1 MSIVPRAWLGSRW
14 LDRSL
19 SASAGLCALF
29 SAVLFLS
36 IATILL
42 LRGLPALGLNFVL
55 GESASAGAAG
65 GVRYQL
71 LGTLILMAAALLLA
85 APPAVALALLQ
96 TVYLPASVGRKLR
109 FALLTA
115 NGVPSILFGIFGL
128 MVFSRWLGWG
138 KSWFAGGVVLAMMMV
153 PTACV
158 ALIDRIESLPG
169 RYLEAAAGLG
179 LSRAQIVRSVVLP
192 QSASGLV
199 SGLLLGLSRAAGET
213 APILFTAAV
222 FSGATWPS
230 GIRQSPVLALPYH
243 IFVLAQDSL
252 DPASQERLWASA
264 FLLLAL
270 VLIVSLVALP
280 ARLKLHEE
288 ARDG

>member
-1 MSIVPRAWLGSRW
+1 VSRPLRAWL
-14 LDRSL
+14 DRALSL
-19 SASAGLCALF
+19 SAGLCAAIAAALF
-29 SAVLFLS
+29 VA
-36 IATILL
+36 IAAILL
-42 LRGLPALGLNFVL
+42 RRGLPALDANFL
-55 GESASAGAAG
+55 FTESTSAGAAG

-71 LGTLILMAAALLLA
+71 LGTLILMATALLLV

-96 TVYLPASVGRKLR
+96 TVYLPAAAGRKLR
-109 FALLTA
+109 IALLTA
-115 NGVPSILFGIFGL
+115 NGVPSVLFGIFGL
-128 MVFSRWLGWG
+128 LLFSRWLGWG
-138 KSWFAGGVVLAMMMV
+138 KSWLAGGAVLAMMML

-179 LSRAQIVRSVVLP
+179 LSRAQIVRAVVLP
-192 QSASGLV
+192 QSVSGLA
-199 SGLLLGLSRAAGET
+199 SGLLLGLARAAGET

-230 GIRQSPVLALPYH
+230 GIRENPVLALPYH

-252 DPASQERLWASA
+252 DPASQDRLWASA
-264 FLLLAL
+264 FVLLAL
-270 VLIVSLVALP
+270 VLLVSLAALP
-280 ARLKLHEE
+280 VRLKLHQE

>member
-1 MSIVPRAWLGSRW
+1 MVSRPLRAWL
-14 LDRSL
+14 DRALSL
-19 SASAGLCALF
+19 SAGLCAAIAAALF
-29 SAVLFLS
+29 VA
-36 IATILL
+36 IAAILL
-42 LRGLPALGLNFVL
+42 RRGLPALDANFL
-55 GESASAGAAG
+55 FTESTSAGAAG

-71 LGTLILMAAALLLA
+71 LGTLILMATALLLV

-96 TVYLPASVGRKLR
+96 TVYLPAAAGRKLR
-109 FALLTA
+109 IALLTA
-115 NGVPSILFGIFGL
+115 NGVPSVLFGIFGL
-128 MVFSRWLGWG
+128 LLFSRWLGWG
-138 KSWFAGGVVLAMMMV
+138 KSWLAGGAVLAMMML

-179 LSRAQIVRSVVLP
+179 LSRAQIVRAVVLP
-192 QSASGLV
+192 QSVSGLA
-199 SGLLLGLSRAAGET
+199 SGLLLGLARAAGET

-230 GIRQSPVLALPYH
+230 GIRENPVLALPYH

-252 DPASQERLWASA
+252 DPASQDRLWASA
-264 FLLLAL
+264 FVLLAL
-270 VLIVSLVALP
+270 VLLVSLAALP
-280 ARLKLHEE
+280 VRLKLHQE